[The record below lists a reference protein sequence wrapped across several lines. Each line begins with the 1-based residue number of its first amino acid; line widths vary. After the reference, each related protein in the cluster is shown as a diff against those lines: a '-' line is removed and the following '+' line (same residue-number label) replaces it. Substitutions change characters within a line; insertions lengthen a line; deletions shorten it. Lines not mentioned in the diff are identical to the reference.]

1 MKEYLICPDLEC
13 DISKIGVND
22 YLIEDEPF
30 RVEVIDSVQ
39 DYLELM
45 KEVFDFPLIKSHLSG
60 GFKILINCMHGG
72 NNCKVISLLIFL
84 CLFTLQ
90 MFRLIVGASIL

>member
-72 NNCKVISLLIFL
+72 NNC
-84 CLFTLQ
+84 
-90 MFRLIVGASIL
+90 

>member
-1 MKEYLICPDLEC
+1 MICPDLKC

-30 RVEVIDSVQ
+30 RVEIIDSVQ

-45 KEVFDFPLIKSHLSG
+45 KEIFDFGSIKAHLSG

-72 NNCKVISLLIFL
+72 NNSRIISF
-84 CLFTLQ
+84 F
-90 MFRLIVGASIL
+90 FFF